1 MSVPTILRRVPA
13 GGQKGRALVRQALR
27 EASRMGLNVMRVF
40 AHTTDPNFPL
50 QTAPGVYNEK
60 VFKALD
66 FVLVEVSRAHR
77 VGEASRFR
85 AKAWDRARLRN
96 PTCPVLTSLYLPVRA
111 PTRSAHVV

>member
-1 MSVPTILRRVPA
+1 MPSCNT

-27 EASRMGLNVMRVF
+27 QASHMGLNVMRVF

-66 FVLVEVSRAHR
+66 FVLVEVGYSPAYTQKDVRTCGKGSKTYWRYISHTLQRQTANKYMLGPMMSCSHCM
-77 VGEASRFR
+77 
-85 AKAWDRARLRN
+85 LR
-96 PTCPVLTSLYLPVRA
+96 
-111 PTRSAHVV
+111 

>member
-1 MSVPTILRRVPA
+1 MTGCFT

-27 EASRMGLNVMRVF
+27 EASHMGLNVMRVF

-66 FVLVEVSRAHR
+66 FVLVEVGYTLGSIRL
-77 VGEASRFR
+77 GLGFLRF
-85 AKAWDRARLRN
+85 LMPCN
-96 PTCPVLTSLYLPVRA
+96 PGVLACMRSMLSLDPL
-111 PTRSAHVV
+111 

>member
-1 MSVPTILRRVPA
+1 MLDIDRLFAVPCA

-27 EASRMGLNVMRVF
+27 QASHMGLNVMRVF

-66 FVLVEVSRAHR
+66 FVLVEVSRREHSTIRQCLTGCVCPGSR
-77 VGEASRFR
+77 VLLAFCHEATYCLYGEVST
-85 AKAWDRARLRN
+85 RL
-96 PTCPVLTSLYLPVRA
+96 
-111 PTRSAHVV
+111 

>member
-1 MSVPTILRRVPA
+1 M
-13 GGQKGRALVRQALR
+13 RQALR

-66 FVLVEVSRAHR
+66 FVLVEVS
-77 VGEASRFR
+77 GRFYP
-85 AKAWDRARLRN
+85 ATQ
-96 PTCPVLTSLYLPVRA
+96 P
-111 PTRSAHVV
+111 RSQATGRMQGYPAAG